1 MKENKNITFYDL
13 TPTDDIE
20 LDIYEKAINFSLEN
34 NKIFNIAISGS
45 YGSGKSSLLESYK
58 KNHPEKKF
66 LNISLTHFNTTE
78 NTNKN
83 KIYSAKSDD
92 DNKDS
97 KTQPAEAKR
106 NNSSIKEENS
116 SKDKSLVPILE
127 VKILN
132 QLIHQISYEKI
143 PQTHF
148 KTKIKF
154 TEKELRVITI
164 QILLFIVSLLYTTYF
179 DKWNSFISTLPKLQ
193 FFDFFIKLILWPYL
207 RLICLF
213 ILFYLL
219 GIFIYNLLKFQKTKN
234 FFKKINIQGN
244 EIEISEDTNDSY
256 FDKYLNEVIYLF
268 ENSGVEAIVFEDID
282 RYEVSE
288 IFERLREVNKLVNN
302 KLKEEN
308 KTLKFLYLLRDDIFI
323 SKDRTKFFDFII
335 PIIPVVDASN
345 SYDKF
350 TELFQDINQ
359 YNFDDNFLYSLSLY
373 IDDMRILKNIYN
385 EFLIYY
391 NELNKNEE
399 TSTKINSNKI
409 LSMIVYKNLFPK
421 DFSDLQLNQG
431 FVYNIFS
438 QKEKFIEERIKE
450 INFQIAILNEPL
462 KNIEELEILNQHY
475 NNIKFNS
482 EKYVFYEND
491 ENYKKAI
498 FWLNNEYHK
507 RKEILKAKEEEKMP
521 LSQFEIEKL
530 IKEKKE
536 LHNLELSKIINEEK
550 DDIISNIASKN
561 ELGEIDEFEDIKG
574 NPYFKLL
581 KFLIKKGHL
590 DEEYP
595 LYMSYFYGK
604 SDANFIKTVLNEE
617 SLDHNYKLI
626 NPRLI
631 IDRISV
637 PYFENFN
644 ILNFDL
650 LSYLL
655 KLKGSA
661 YNIKKEKIFTQL
673 KDKRN
678 FDFINS
684 YLNLDEIPRKNFI
697 NLLYNYWE
705 TFFSDAMKEK
715 FLLENYLYIYVI
727 DILQFSEKDDL
738 EKIKKNNNIIEY
750 IENKKDFFDFR
761 AYTKNIK
768 ILEEAGN
775 YLRFFDNLES
785 LDIKFNELEYSSPF
799 DAFSKKG
806 LGLAIFEAIYQKNKY
821 ILNFTN
827 INLMIK
833 EILYKNILY
842 KDTQKLSKFEENL
855 LLLKDKQNRVTNE
868 KLNELNDAVN
878 TELKS
883 RNYTLI
889 NNGFE
894 NNKYLL
900 EYLEKNINEYAEI
913 ILENCDEKIDDDE
926 KYIIEFLNFEDIKK
940 ENKQKYIE
948 FLIKNI
954 TSISNIND
962 KELWNIFFSNNKI
975 EYSAENIITYSKEF
989 ELDEIL
995 IKFINQNDDKNIS
1008 FKDFN
1013 FHDEEIKE
1021 KFFIDFLKCYEI
1033 NNQKYV
1039 DILKSFEGNDE
1050 TEFPEDIPED
1060 KITLLVKSKI
1070 IKMLIKNLELFREYY
1085 ENSLDYFIKLNID
1098 DYIQIIEDNNSL
1110 FSQRE
1115 LLTILSDK
1123 SIKNENK
1130 LKLLKFSE
1138 DKIDIYN
1145 KNYSDIVIDF
1155 ILNNNCYNI
1164 VELIENFSNFNSSIK
1179 EKIYKLTKE
1188 NIDDFY
1194 NNLEISDFKLIKNFL
1209 IDKEIDIDEK
1219 LEILINI
1226 LDKRKDINNIGDF
1239 YKYLELIN
1247 LEEYKDITKR
1257 NLTLQI
1263 PINDFN
1269 SNLLKKLKDINF
1281 IEDFSHPI
1289 NENTYEV
1296 ITIKED

>member
-83 KIYSAKSDD
+83 KIYSTKSDD
-92 DNKDS
+92 DNKNS

-106 NNSSIKEENS
+106 NNSSIREENN

-148 KTKIKF
+148 KTKRKF
-154 TEKELRVITI
+154 TEEELENTTM
-164 QILLFIVSLLYTTYF
+164 QILLFIASLLYVIYF
-179 DKWNSFISTLPKLQ
+179 NKWNNFISTLKDFSFFYSLLKLTT
-193 FFDFFIKLILWPYL
+193 YSYS
-207 RLICLF
+207 RLITIL

-234 FFKKINIQGN
+234 FFKKLNIQGN

-308 KTLKFLYLLRDDIFI
+308 KTLKFFYLLRDDIFI

-335 PIIPVVDASN
+335 PVIPVVDASN

-450 INFQIAILNEPL
+450 IDFQIAILNEPL
-462 KNIEELEILNQHY
+462 KNIEELDIIYQHY
-475 NNIKFNS
+475 NNIKYNRFHENYNKAIS
-482 EKYVFYEND
+482 WLEYEYDKRKKIFETKVD
-491 ENYKKAI
+491 ENQS
-498 FWLNNEYHK
+498 
-507 RKEILKAKEEEKMP
+507 EI
-521 LSQFEIEKL
+521 EIEKL
-530 IKEKKE
+530 INKKKE

-550 DDIISNIASKN
+550 DDIISSIASKN

-655 KLKGSA
+655 KLKDSA

-715 FLLENYLYIYVI
+715 FLLENYSYIYVI

-738 EKIKKNNNIIEY
+738 EKIKQNNNIIEY

-913 ILENCDEKIDDDE
+913 ILENCDDKIDDDE

-975 EYSAENIITYSKEF
+975 EYSAENIITYFKEF

-995 IKFINQNDDKNIS
+995 IKFINQNNDKNIS

-1070 IKMLIKNLELFREYY
+1070 IKMIIKNLEFFRKHY
-1085 ENSLDYFIKLNID
+1085 EDSLDYFIKLNID
-1098 DYIQIIEDNNSL
+1098 DYIQIIEDNNNL
-1110 FSQRE
+1110 FLQNE

-1123 SIKNENK
+1123 SIKDENK

-1155 ILNNNCYNI
+1155 ILNNNRYNI

-1179 EKIYKLTKE
+1179 EKIYKLAKE

-1194 NNLEISDFKLIKNFL
+1194 NNLEISDFELIKSFL
-1209 IDKEIDIDEK
+1209 TDKEIDIDKK
-1219 LEILINI
+1219 LKILINI
-1226 LDKRKDINNIGDF
+1226 LDKREGINNIEDF
-1239 YKYLELIN
+1239 YKYLELMN
-1247 LEEYKDITKR
+1247 LEEYKNITKK
-1257 NLTLQI
+1257 NLILQI

-1269 SNLLKKLKDINF
+1269 TNLLKELNDKNF
-1281 IEDFSHPI
+1281 IEDFSHSI
-1289 NENTYEV
+1289 NENTYKV

>member
-1 MKENKNITFYDL
+1 MKENENITFYDL
-13 TPTDDIE
+13 TPTDNIE

-34 NKIFNIAISGS
+34 NKILNIAISGS

-83 KIYSAKSDD
+83 NSLIR
-92 DNKDS
+92 
-97 KTQPAEAKR
+97 EE
-106 NNSSIKEENS
+106 NNSI
-116 SKDKSLVPILE
+116 DKSLVPILE

-148 KTKIKF
+148 KTKRKF
-154 TEKELRVITI
+154 TEEELENTTI
-164 QILLFIVSLLYTTYF
+164 QILLFIASLLYVIYF
-179 DKWNSFISTLPKLQ
+179 NKWNNFISTLQDSSFFYSLLKLTTYSY
-193 FFDFFIKLILWPYL
+193 F
-207 RLICLF
+207 RLISIL

-219 GIFIYNLLKFQKTKN
+219 GIFVYNLLKFQKTKN
-234 FFKKINIQGN
+234 FFKKLNIQGN

-308 KTLKFLYLLRDDIFI
+308 KTLKFFYLLRDDIFI

-335 PIIPVVDASN
+335 PVIPVVDASN

-391 NELNKNEE
+391 NELNKTEE

-409 LSMIVYKNLFPK
+409 LSMIAYKNLFPK

-450 INFQIAILNEPL
+450 IDFQIAILNEPL
-462 KNIEELEILNQHY
+462 KNTEELEILNQSYTKMLVDNMYTTY
-475 NNIKFNS
+475 NES
-482 EKYVFYEND
+482 
-491 ENYKKAI
+491 YKKAES
-498 FWLNNEYHK
+498 WLNNEYPK
-507 RKEILKAKEEEKMP
+507 RKEILKAKEEEKMS
-521 LSQFEIEKL
+521 LSQFEIKKL
-530 IKEKKE
+530 RKEKNE
-536 LHNLELSKIINEEK
+536 LENSPLSKIIKKEK
-550 DDIISNIASKN
+550 DDIISSIVYEN
-561 ELGEIDEFEDIKG
+561 ELGEANEFEDIKG

-581 KFLIKKGHL
+581 KFLIKRGHL

-595 LYMSYFYGK
+595 LYMSYFYAK
-604 SDANFIKTVLNEE
+604 SDANFIKTVLSEE
-617 SLDHNYKLI
+617 SLDYNYKLI

-637 PYFENFN
+637 SYFENCD

-655 KLKGSA
+655 KLKDSA

-715 FLLENYLYIYVI
+715 FLLENYSYIYVI

-785 LDIKFNELEYSSPF
+785 LDIKFNELEYSTSF

-806 LGLAIFEAIYQKNKY
+806 LGLAIFEAVYKKNKY

-827 INLMIK
+827 INLIIK

-855 LLLKDKQNRVTNE
+855 LFLKDKQNRVTNE
-868 KLNELNDAVN
+868 KLNELNDVVN

-889 NNGFE
+889 NNAFE

-913 ILENCDEKIDDDE
+913 ILENCDNKIDDDE
-926 KYIIEFLNFEDIKK
+926 KYIIEFLNFEDIRK

-975 EYSAENIITYSKEF
+975 DYSPENIVAYFKEF

-995 IKFINQNDDKNIS
+995 INFINQNDNKIS
-1008 FKDFN
+1008 FEDFK
-1013 FHDEEIKE
+1013 FDDDKIEKE
-1021 KFFIDFLKCYEI
+1021 FFISILKCYEI

-1039 DILKSFEGNDE
+1039 DILKSFEDNDE
-1050 TEFPEDIPED
+1050 MEFSGDIPED
-1060 KITLLVKSKI
+1060 KRALLVKSKI
-1070 IKMLIKNLELFREYY
+1070 IKMILKNLELFRKHY
-1085 ENSLDYFIKLNID
+1085 EDSLDYFIKLNID
-1098 DYIQIIEDNNSL
+1098 DYIQIIEDNNNL
-1110 FSQRE
+1110 FLQNE

-1123 SIKNENK
+1123 SIKDENK

-1138 DKIDIYN
+1138 DKINIYN
-1145 KNYSDIVIDF
+1145 ENYSDSIIDF
-1155 ILNNNCYNI
+1155 ILNNNHYNI
-1164 VELIENFSNFNSSIK
+1164 VELIENFSNFNTSIK
-1179 EKIYKLTKE
+1179 EKIYKLVKE

-1194 NNLEISDFKLIKNFL
+1194 NNLEISDFELIKTFL
-1209 IDKEIDIDEK
+1209 MDKEIDIDEK
-1219 LEILINI
+1219 LKILINI
-1226 LDKRKDINNIGDF
+1226 LDNRRDINSIEDF
-1239 YKYLELIN
+1239 YKYLELMN
-1247 LEEYKDITKR
+1247 LEEYKNITKK

-1269 SNLLKKLKDINF
+1269 RNLLQKLKYKDF
-1281 IEDFSHPI
+1281 IEDFSQI
-1289 NENTYEV
+1289 NETTYEV
-1296 ITIKED
+1296 ITTKED

>member
-1 MKENKNITFYDL
+1 MKENENITFYDL
-13 TPTDDIE
+13 TPTDDIK

-34 NKIFNIAISGS
+34 NKVFNVAISGG

-58 KNHPEKKF
+58 KNHPEKNF

-83 KIYSAKSDD
+83 
-92 DNKDS
+92 
-97 KTQPAEAKR
+97 
-106 NNSSIKEENS
+106 NSPISEENNY
-116 SKDKSLVPILE
+116 SKDKSLVPVLE

-143 PQTHF
+143 PQTHL
-148 KTKIKF
+148 KTKRKF
-154 TEKELRVITI
+154 TEEELENTTM
-164 QILLFIVSLLYTTYF
+164 QILLFIASLLYFIYFNKWNNFILNLEDFSSFYSILKLTTY
-179 DKWNSFISTLPKLQ
+179 SYSRLVS
-193 FFDFFIKLILWPYL
+193 IL
-207 RLICLF
+207 

-219 GIFIYNLLKFQKTKN
+219 GRFIYNLLKFQKTKN
-234 FFKKINIQGN
+234 FFKKLNIQGN
-244 EIEISEDTNDSY
+244 EIEISEDNNDSY

-282 RYEVSE
+282 RFEVSE

-308 KTLKFLYLLRDDIFI
+308 KTLKFFYLLRDDIFI
-323 SKDRTKFFDFII
+323 SQDRTKFFDFII
-335 PIIPVVDASN
+335 PVIPVVDASN

-350 TELFQDINQ
+350 IELFQNINQ

-391 NELNKNEE
+391 NELNKTEE

-409 LSMIVYKNLFPK
+409 LSVIVYKNLFPK

-450 INFQIAILNEPL
+450 IDFQIAIFNEPL
-462 KNIEELEILNQHY
+462 KNIEELEILNQSY
-475 NNIKFNS
+475 TKMRDNNIYTTYNES
-482 EKYVFYEND
+482 
-491 ENYKKAI
+491 YKKAI
-498 FWLNNEYHK
+498 FWLNNEYLK
-507 RKEILKAKEEEKMP
+507 RKEILKAKVQEEMS

-530 IKEKKE
+530 IKEKEE
-536 LHNLELSKIINEEK
+536 LQNSSLSKIIEK
-550 DDIISNIASKN
+550 GKDNIISSIASKN
-561 ELGEIDEFEDIKG
+561 ELGEIDKFEDIKG

-595 LYMSYFYGK
+595 FYMSYFYGK
-604 SDANFIKTVLNEE
+604 SDANFIKAVLSEE
-617 SLDHNYKLI
+617 SLDYNYKLI

-637 PYFENFN
+637 PYFENFD
-644 ILNFDL
+644 ILNFNL

-655 KLKGSA
+655 NLKDSA

-684 YLNLDEIPRKNFI
+684 YLNLDEIPKKSFI

-715 FLLENYLYIYVI
+715 FLLENYSYIYVI

-785 LDIKFNELEYSSPF
+785 LDIKFNELEYSSSF

-827 INLMIK
+827 ISLMIK

-868 KLNELNDAVN
+868 KLNELNDIVD

-889 NNGFE
+889 NDGFE

-900 EYLEKNINEYAEI
+900 EYLEENINEYAEI
-913 ILENCDEKIDDDE
+913 ILDNCDEKINDDE

-940 ENKQKYIE
+940 ENKQRYIQ
-948 FLIKNI
+948 FLMKNI
-954 TSISNIND
+954 TSISEIND
-962 KELWNIFFSNNKI
+962 KELWNMFFSNNKL
-975 EYSAENIITYSKEF
+975 EYSAENIITYFKEF
-989 ELDEIL
+989 QLDEIL
-995 IKFINQNDDKNIS
+995 INFINQNNDKNIS
-1008 FKDFN
+1008 FKDFY
-1013 FHDEEIKE
+1013 FHNEEIKE

-1039 DILKSFEGNDE
+1039 DILKSFEDNDE

-1070 IKMLIKNLELFREYY
+1070 IKMTIKNLEFFRKHY
-1085 ENSLDYFIKLNID
+1085 EDSLDYFIKLNID
-1098 DYIQIIEDNNSL
+1098 DYIQIIEDNNNL
-1110 FSQRE
+1110 FLQNE
-1115 LLTILSDK
+1115 LLPILSDK
-1123 SIKNENK
+1123 SIKDENK

-1145 KNYSDIVIDF
+1145 KNYSDSVIDF
-1155 ILNNNCYNI
+1155 ILNNNHYNI
-1164 VELIENFSNFNSSIK
+1164 IEFIENFSNFNSLIK
-1179 EKIYKLTKE
+1179 EKIYKLVKE

-1194 NNLEISDFKLIKNFL
+1194 NNLEISDFELIKSFL
-1209 IDKEIDIDEK
+1209 TDKEIDTDKK
-1219 LEILINI
+1219 LKILINI
-1226 LDKRKDINNIGDF
+1226 LEKRESINNIEDF
-1239 YKYLELIN
+1239 YKYLELMD
-1247 LEEYKDITKR
+1247 LEEYRHITKK
-1257 NLTLQI
+1257 NLILKI
-1263 PINDFN
+1263 PINNFN
-1269 SNLLKKLKDINF
+1269 SSLLYELNYKGF
-1281 IEDFSHPI
+1281 IESF
-1289 NENTYEV
+1289 NELDNTNYEV
-1296 ITIKED
+1296 VTLLDEV

>member
-83 KIYSAKSDD
+83 KIYSTKSDD
-92 DNKDS
+92 DNKNS

-106 NNSSIKEENS
+106 NNSSIREENN

-148 KTKIKF
+148 KTKRKF
-154 TEKELRVITI
+154 TEEELENTTM
-164 QILLFIVSLLYTTYF
+164 QILLFIASLLYVIYF
-179 DKWNSFISTLPKLQ
+179 NKWNNFISTLKDFSFFYSLLKLTT
-193 FFDFFIKLILWPYL
+193 YSYS
-207 RLICLF
+207 RLITIL

-234 FFKKINIQGN
+234 FFKKLNIQGN

-308 KTLKFLYLLRDDIFI
+308 KTLKFFYLLRDDIFI

-335 PIIPVVDASN
+335 PVIPVVDASN

-450 INFQIAILNEPL
+450 IDFQIAILNEPL
-462 KNIEELEILNQHY
+462 KNIEELDIIYQHY
-475 NNIKFNS
+475 NNIKYNRFHENYNKAIS
-482 EKYVFYEND
+482 WLEYEYDKRKKIFETKVD
-491 ENYKKAI
+491 ENQS
-498 FWLNNEYHK
+498 
-507 RKEILKAKEEEKMP
+507 EI
-521 LSQFEIEKL
+521 EIEKL
-530 IKEKKE
+530 INKKKE

-550 DDIISNIASKN
+550 DDIISSIASKN

-655 KLKGSA
+655 KLKDSA

-715 FLLENYLYIYVI
+715 FLLENYSYIYVI

-738 EKIKKNNNIIEY
+738 EKIKQNNNIIEY

-913 ILENCDEKIDDDE
+913 ILENCDDKIDDDE
-926 KYIIEFLNFEDIKK
+926 KYIIEFLNFEDIRK

-975 EYSAENIITYSKEF
+975 EYSAENIITYFKEF

-995 IKFINQNDDKNIS
+995 IKFINQNNDKNIS

-1070 IKMLIKNLELFREYY
+1070 IKMIIKNLEFFRKHY
-1085 ENSLDYFIKLNID
+1085 EDSLDYFIKLNID
-1098 DYIQIIEDNNSL
+1098 DYIQIIEDNNNL
-1110 FSQRE
+1110 FLQNE

-1123 SIKNENK
+1123 SIKDENK
-1130 LKLLKFSE
+1130 LKLLKISE

-1155 ILNNNCYNI
+1155 ILNNNRYNI

-1179 EKIYKLTKE
+1179 EKIYKLAKE

-1194 NNLEISDFKLIKNFL
+1194 NNLEISDFELIKSFL
-1209 IDKEIDIDEK
+1209 TDKEIDIDKK
-1219 LEILINI
+1219 LKILINI
-1226 LDKRKDINNIGDF
+1226 LDKREGINNIEDF
-1239 YKYLELIN
+1239 YKYLELMN
-1247 LEEYKDITKR
+1247 LEEYKNITKK
-1257 NLTLQI
+1257 NLILQI

-1269 SNLLKKLKDINF
+1269 TNLLKELNDKNF
-1281 IEDFSHPI
+1281 IEDFSHSI
-1289 NENTYEV
+1289 NENTYKV

>member
-1 MKENKNITFYDL
+1 M
-13 TPTDDIE
+13 
-20 LDIYEKAINFSLEN
+20 
-34 NKIFNIAISGS
+34 
-45 YGSGKSSLLESYK
+45 
-58 KNHPEKKF
+58 
-66 LNISLTHFNTTE
+66 
-78 NTNKN
+78 
-83 KIYSAKSDD
+83 
-92 DNKDS
+92 
-97 KTQPAEAKR
+97 
-106 NNSSIKEENS
+106 
-116 SKDKSLVPILE
+116 
-127 VKILN
+127 
-132 QLIHQISYEKI
+132 
-143 PQTHF
+143 
-148 KTKIKF
+148 
-154 TEKELRVITI
+154 
-164 QILLFIVSLLYTTYF
+164 LFIASLLYVIYF
-179 DKWNSFISTLPKLQ
+179 NKWNNFISTLQDSSFFYSLLKLTTYSY
-193 FFDFFIKLILWPYL
+193 F
-207 RLICLF
+207 RLISIL

-219 GIFIYNLLKFQKTKN
+219 GIFVYNLLKFQKTKN
-234 FFKKINIQGN
+234 FFKKLNIQGN
-244 EIEISEDTNDSY
+244 EIEIFEDTNDSY

-288 IFERLREVNKLVNN
+288 IFERLRELNKLVNN

-308 KTLKFLYLLRDDIFI
+308 KTLKFFYLLRDDIFI

-335 PIIPVVDASN
+335 PVIPVVDASN

-391 NELNKNEE
+391 NELNKTEE

-409 LSMIVYKNLFPK
+409 LSMIAYKNLFPK

-450 INFQIAILNEPL
+450 IDFQIAILNEPL
-462 KNIEELEILNQHY
+462 KNTEELEILNQSYTKMLVDNMYTTY
-475 NNIKFNS
+475 NES
-482 EKYVFYEND
+482 
-491 ENYKKAI
+491 YKKAES
-498 FWLNNEYHK
+498 WLNNEYPK
-507 RKEILKAKEEEKMP
+507 RKEILKAKEEEKIS
-521 LSQFEIEKL
+521 LSQFEIKKL
-530 IKEKKE
+530 RKEKNE
-536 LHNLELSKIINEEK
+536 LENSPLSKIIKKEK
-550 DDIISNIASKN
+550 DDIISSIVYEN
-561 ELGEIDEFEDIKG
+561 ELGEANEFEDIKG

-581 KFLIKKGHL
+581 KFLIKRGHL

-595 LYMSYFYGK
+595 LYMSYFYAK
-604 SDANFIKTVLNEE
+604 SDANFIKTVLSEE
-617 SLDHNYKLI
+617 SLDYNYKLI

-637 PYFENFN
+637 SYFENCD

-655 KLKGSA
+655 KLKDSA

-715 FLLENYLYIYVI
+715 FLLENYSYIYVI

-785 LDIKFNELEYSSPF
+785 LDIKFNELEYSTSF

-806 LGLAIFEAIYQKNKY
+806 LGLAIFEAVYKKNKY

-827 INLMIK
+827 INLIIK

-855 LLLKDKQNRVTNE
+855 LFLKDKQNRVTNE
-868 KLNELNDAVN
+868 KLNELNDVVN

-889 NNGFE
+889 NNAFE

-913 ILENCDEKIDDDE
+913 ILENCDNKIDDDE
-926 KYIIEFLNFEDIKK
+926 KYIIEFLNFEDIRK

-975 EYSAENIITYSKEF
+975 DYSPENIVAYFKEF

-995 IKFINQNDDKNIS
+995 INFINQNDNKIS
-1008 FKDFN
+1008 FEDFK
-1013 FHDEEIKE
+1013 FDDDKIEKE
-1021 KFFIDFLKCYEI
+1021 FFISILKCYEI

-1039 DILKSFEGNDE
+1039 DILKSFEDNDE
-1050 TEFPEDIPED
+1050 MEFSGDIPED
-1060 KITLLVKSKI
+1060 KRALLVKSKI
-1070 IKMLIKNLELFREYY
+1070 IKMILKNLELFRKHY
-1085 ENSLDYFIKLNID
+1085 EDSLDYFIKLNID
-1098 DYIQIIEDNNSL
+1098 DYIQIIEDNNNL
-1110 FSQRE
+1110 FLQNE

-1123 SIKNENK
+1123 SIKDENK

-1138 DKIDIYN
+1138 DKINIYN
-1145 KNYSDIVIDF
+1145 ENYSDSIIDF
-1155 ILNNNCYNI
+1155 ILNNNHYNI
-1164 VELIENFSNFNSSIK
+1164 VELIENFSNFNTSIK
-1179 EKIYKLTKE
+1179 EKIYKLVKE

-1194 NNLEISDFKLIKNFL
+1194 NNLEISDFELIKTFL
-1209 IDKEIDIDEK
+1209 MDKEIDIDEK
-1219 LEILINI
+1219 LKILINI
-1226 LDKRKDINNIGDF
+1226 LDNRRDINSIEDF
-1239 YKYLELIN
+1239 YKYLELMN
-1247 LEEYKDITKR
+1247 LEEYKNITKK

-1269 SNLLKKLKDINF
+1269 RNLLQKLKYKDF
-1281 IEDFSHPI
+1281 IEDFSQI
-1289 NENTYEV
+1289 NETTYEV
-1296 ITIKED
+1296 ITTKED

>member
-1 MKENKNITFYDL
+1 MEKNKNITFYDL
-13 TPTDDIE
+13 TPTDNIE

-34 NKIFNIAISGS
+34 NKILNIAISGS

-58 KNHPEKKF
+58 KKHSEKKF

-78 NTNKN
+78 DTNKN
-83 KIYSAKSDD
+83 
-92 DNKDS
+92 
-97 KTQPAEAKR
+97 
-106 NNSSIKEENS
+106 NSPIREENN

-234 FFKKINIQGN
+234 FFKKLNIQGN

-302 KLKEEN
+302 KLNEEN
-308 KTLKFLYLLRDDIFI
+308 KALKFIYLLRDDIFI

-335 PIIPVVDASN
+335 PVIPVVDASN

-350 TELFQDINQ
+350 IGLFQDINQ

-391 NELNKNEE
+391 NELSKKEE

-450 INFQIAILNEPL
+450 IDFQITILNEHL
-462 KNIEELEILNQHY
+462 KNTEELAKLKERYSQIASDRYDSDSNR
-475 NNIKFNS
+475 
-482 EKYVFYEND
+482 YEAN
-491 ENYKKAI
+491 
-498 FWLNNEYHK
+498 FWLNNEYDK
-507 RKEILKAKEEEKMP
+507 RKKILEAKVAKNQP
-521 LSQFEIEKL
+521 EIEKL
-530 IKEKKE
+530 VNEKKE
-536 LHNLELSKIINEEK
+536 LQNLVLSKIVPKN
-550 DDIISNIASKN
+550 DIISSIVYKN
-561 ELGEIDEFEDIKG
+561 ELGEINKFEDIKR

-604 SDANFIKTVLNEE
+604 SDANFIKAVLNEE
-617 SLDHNYKLI
+617 SLDYSYKLI
-626 NPRLI
+626 NPTLI
-631 IDRISV
+631 IDRISIS
-637 PYFENFN
+637 YFENFE

-650 LSYLL
+650 LSCLL
-655 KLKGSA
+655 KLKDNI

-684 YLNLDEIPRKNFI
+684 YLSLDDLGTNIRKNFI
-697 NLLYNYWE
+697 YLLYYSWKN
-705 TFFSDAMKEK
+705 FFSEAK
-715 FLLENYLYIYVI
+715 NGN
-727 DILQFSEKDDL
+727 FSEKDIYKHTIDIL
-738 EKIKKNNNIIEY
+738 KFSDIELLNLICEENNIKEYIENNENFLNFEILSEDIEILKINNKIYNNFIDNLKTINVKLKKIGFFNNSLYEKILMKIYHYSLYELNFDNICLILKKILYKNNNIS
-750 IENKKDFFDFR
+750 
-761 AYTKNIK
+761 
-768 ILEEAGN
+768 
-775 YLRFFDNLES
+775 FDNRI
-785 LDIKFNELEYSSPF
+785 LDNEEL
-799 DAFSKKG
+799 D
-806 LGLAIFEAIYQKNKY
+806 
-821 ILNFTN
+821 
-827 INLMIK
+827 
-833 EILYKNILY
+833 
-842 KDTQKLSKFEENL
+842 
-855 LLLKDKQNRVTNE
+855 NE
-868 KLNELNDAVN
+868 
-878 TELKS
+878 ELKMK
-883 RNYTLI
+883 NYTLI
-889 NNGFE
+889 RESSNGR
-894 NNKYLL
+894 YLL
-900 EYLEKNINEYAEI
+900 DYVNDNINEYMEI
-913 ILENCDEKIDDDE
+913 ILKNNVKEFADNKKFIAELLNNEKIKYENKE
-926 KYIIEFLNFEDIKK
+926 KYINSLYESYN
-940 ENKQKYIE
+940 
-948 FLIKNI
+948 NI
-954 TSISNIND
+954 SEIND

-975 EYSAENIITYSKEF
+975 NYSPENIITYFKEF

-995 IKFINQNDDKNIS
+995 IKFINQNNNKNIS
-1008 FKDFN
+1008 FKSFKFD
-1013 FHDEEIKE
+1013 DKE
-1021 KFFIDFLKCYEI
+1021 VEKEFFINILKCYEI
-1033 NNQKYV
+1033 KNNNYNN
-1039 DILKSFEGNDE
+1039 ILSSLKNNNEEID
-1050 TEFPEDIPED
+1050 FPRDIPED
-1060 KITLLVKSKI
+1060 KISPLINSKV

-1155 ILNNNCYNI
+1155 ILNNNHYNI

-1179 EKIYKLTKE
+1179 EKIYKLAKE

-1194 NNLEISDFKLIKNFL
+1194 NNLEISDFELIKSFL

-1219 LEILINI
+1219 LKILINI
-1226 LDKRKDINNIGDF
+1226 LDKREGINNIEGF
-1239 YKYLELIN
+1239 YKYLELMN
-1247 LEEYKDITKR
+1247 LEEYKNITKK

-1269 SNLLKKLKDINF
+1269 TNLLKELNDKNF
-1281 IEDFSHPI
+1281 IEDFSHSI
-1289 NENTYEV
+1289 NENTYKV

>member
-1 MKENKNITFYDL
+1 M
-13 TPTDDIE
+13 
-20 LDIYEKAINFSLEN
+20 
-34 NKIFNIAISGS
+34 
-45 YGSGKSSLLESYK
+45 
-58 KNHPEKKF
+58 
-66 LNISLTHFNTTE
+66 
-78 NTNKN
+78 
-83 KIYSAKSDD
+83 
-92 DNKDS
+92 
-97 KTQPAEAKR
+97 
-106 NNSSIKEENS
+106 
-116 SKDKSLVPILE
+116 
-127 VKILN
+127 
-132 QLIHQISYEKI
+132 
-143 PQTHF
+143 
-148 KTKIKF
+148 
-154 TEKELRVITI
+154 
-164 QILLFIVSLLYTTYF
+164 LFIASLLYVIYF
-179 DKWNSFISTLPKLQ
+179 NKWNNFISTLQDSSFFYSLLKLTTYSY
-193 FFDFFIKLILWPYL
+193 F
-207 RLICLF
+207 RLISIL

-219 GIFIYNLLKFQKTKN
+219 GIFVYNLLKFQKTKN
-234 FFKKINIQGN
+234 FFKKLNIQGN
-244 EIEISEDTNDSY
+244 EIEIFEDTNDSY

-308 KTLKFLYLLRDDIFI
+308 KTLKFFYLLRDDIFI

-335 PIIPVVDASN
+335 PVIPVVDASN

-391 NELNKNEE
+391 NELNKTEE

-409 LSMIVYKNLFPK
+409 LSMIAYKNLFPK

-450 INFQIAILNEPL
+450 IDFQIAILNEPL
-462 KNIEELEILNQHY
+462 KNTEELEILNQSYTKMLVDNMYTTY
-475 NNIKFNS
+475 NES
-482 EKYVFYEND
+482 
-491 ENYKKAI
+491 YKKAES
-498 FWLNNEYHK
+498 WLNNEYPK
-507 RKEILKAKEEEKMP
+507 RKEILKAKEEEKIS
-521 LSQFEIEKL
+521 LSQFEIKKL
-530 IKEKKE
+530 RKEKNE
-536 LHNLELSKIINEEK
+536 LENSPLSKIIKKEK
-550 DDIISNIASKN
+550 DDIISSIVYEN
-561 ELGEIDEFEDIKG
+561 ELGEANEFEDIKG

-581 KFLIKKGHL
+581 KFLIKRGHL

-595 LYMSYFYGK
+595 LYMSYFYAK
-604 SDANFIKTVLNEE
+604 SDANFIKTVLSEE
-617 SLDHNYKLI
+617 SLDYNYKLI

-637 PYFENFN
+637 SYFENCD

-655 KLKGSA
+655 KLKDSA

-715 FLLENYLYIYVI
+715 FLLENYSYIYVI

-785 LDIKFNELEYSSPF
+785 LDIKFNELEYSTSF

-806 LGLAIFEAIYQKNKY
+806 LGLAIFEAVYKKNKY

-827 INLMIK
+827 INLIIK

-855 LLLKDKQNRVTNE
+855 LFLKDKQNRVTNE
-868 KLNELNDAVN
+868 KLNELNDVVN

-889 NNGFE
+889 NNAFE

-913 ILENCDEKIDDDE
+913 ILENCDNKIDDDE
-926 KYIIEFLNFEDIKK
+926 KYIIEFLNFEDIRK

-975 EYSAENIITYSKEF
+975 DYSPENIVAYFKEF

-995 IKFINQNDDKNIS
+995 INFINQNDNKIS
-1008 FKDFN
+1008 FEDFK
-1013 FHDEEIKE
+1013 FDDDKIEKE
-1021 KFFIDFLKCYEI
+1021 FFISILKCYEI

-1039 DILKSFEGNDE
+1039 DILKSFEDNDE
-1050 TEFPEDIPED
+1050 MEFSGDIPED
-1060 KITLLVKSKI
+1060 KRALLVKSKI
-1070 IKMLIKNLELFREYY
+1070 IKMILKNLELFRKHY
-1085 ENSLDYFIKLNID
+1085 EDSLDYFIKLNID
-1098 DYIQIIEDNNSL
+1098 DYIQIIEDNNNL
-1110 FSQRE
+1110 FLQNE

-1123 SIKNENK
+1123 SIKDENK

-1138 DKIDIYN
+1138 DKINIYN
-1145 KNYSDIVIDF
+1145 ENYSDSIIDF
-1155 ILNNNCYNI
+1155 ILNNNHYNI
-1164 VELIENFSNFNSSIK
+1164 VELIENFSNFNTSIK
-1179 EKIYKLTKE
+1179 EKIYKLVKE

-1194 NNLEISDFKLIKNFL
+1194 NNLEISDFELIKTFL
-1209 IDKEIDIDEK
+1209 MDKEIDIDEK
-1219 LEILINI
+1219 LKILINI
-1226 LDKRKDINNIGDF
+1226 LDNRRDINSIEDF
-1239 YKYLELIN
+1239 YKYLELMN
-1247 LEEYKDITKR
+1247 LEEYKNITKK

-1269 SNLLKKLKDINF
+1269 RNLLQKLKYKDF
-1281 IEDFSHPI
+1281 IEDFSQI
-1289 NENTYEV
+1289 NETTYEV
-1296 ITIKED
+1296 ITTKED

>member
-1 MKENKNITFYDL
+1 MKENENITFYDL

-34 NKIFNIAISGS
+34 NKILNVAISGS
-45 YGSGKSSLLESYK
+45 YGSGKSSILESYK
-58 KNHPEKKF
+58 KKHSEKKF
-66 LNISLTHFNTTE
+66 LNISLTHFTTTE
-78 NTNKN
+78 DTNKN
-83 KIYSAKSDD
+83 KISSVKSDN
-92 DNKDS
+92 NKVS
-97 KTQPAEAKR
+97 ETQPAETKR
-106 NNSSIKEENS
+106 NNSPIKEENN

-148 KTKIKF
+148 KTKRKF
-154 TEKELRVITI
+154 TEEELENTTM
-164 QILLFIVSLLYTTYF
+164 QILLFIASLLYVIYF
-179 DKWNSFISTLPKLQ
+179 NKWNNFISTLKDSSFFYSLLKLTTYSY
-193 FFDFFIKLILWPYL
+193 F
-207 RLICLF
+207 RLISIL

-219 GIFIYNLLKFQKTKN
+219 GIFVYNLLKFQKTKN
-234 FFKKINIQGN
+234 FFKKLNIQGN

-308 KTLKFLYLLRDDIFI
+308 KTLKFFYLLRDDIFI

-335 PIIPVVDASN
+335 PVIPVVDASN

-391 NELNKNEE
+391 NELNKTEE

-409 LSMIVYKNLFPK
+409 LSMIAYKNLFPK

-450 INFQIAILNEPL
+450 IDFQIAILNEPL
-462 KNIEELEILNQHY
+462 KNIEELEILNQSYTKMRVDNMYTTY
-475 NNIKFNS
+475 NES
-482 EKYVFYEND
+482 
-491 ENYKKAI
+491 YKKTES
-498 FWLNNEYHK
+498 WLNNEYPK
-507 RKEILKAKEEEKMP
+507 RKEILKAKEEEKMS

-530 IKEKKE
+530 LNEKKE
-536 LHNLELSKIINEEK
+536 LQNSSLSKIIKEEK
-550 DDIISNIASKN
+550 NDIISNIASKN
-561 ELGEIDEFEDIKG
+561 ELGEIYEFEDIKR

-604 SDANFIKTVLNEE
+604 SDANFIKAVLNEE
-617 SLDHNYKLI
+617 SLDYNYKLI

-637 PYFENFN
+637 PYFENFD

-655 KLKGSA
+655 KLKDSA

-715 FLLENYLYIYVI
+715 FLLENYSYIYVI

-775 YLRFFDNLES
+775 YLRFFNNLES
-785 LDIKFNELEYSSPF
+785 LDIKFNELEYSTPF

-806 LGLAIFEAIYQKNKY
+806 LGLAIFEAIYKKNKY

-889 NNGFE
+889 NNAFE

-913 ILENCDEKIDDDE
+913 ILENCNDKIDDDE
-926 KYIIEFLNFEDIKK
+926 KYIIEFLNFEDIRK

-975 EYSAENIITYSKEF
+975 DYSPENIVAYFKEF

-995 IKFINQNDDKNIS
+995 INFINQNDNKIS
-1008 FKDFN
+1008 FEDFKFN
-1013 FHDEEIKE
+1013 DDKIEKE
-1021 KFFIDFLKCYEI
+1021 FFISILKCYEI

-1039 DILKSFEGNDE
+1039 DILKSFEDNDE
-1050 TEFPEDIPED
+1050 MEFSGDIPED
-1060 KITLLVKSKI
+1060 KRALLVKSKI
-1070 IKMLIKNLELFREYY
+1070 IKMILKNLELFRKHY
-1085 ENSLDYFIKLNID
+1085 EDSLDYFIKLNID
-1098 DYIQIIEDNNSL
+1098 DYIQIIEDNNNL
-1110 FSQRE
+1110 FLQNE

-1123 SIKNENK
+1123 SIKDENK

-1138 DKIDIYN
+1138 DKINIYN
-1145 KNYSDIVIDF
+1145 ENYSDSIIDF
-1155 ILNNNCYNI
+1155 ILNNNHYNI
-1164 VELIENFSNFNSSIK
+1164 VELIENFSNFNTSIK
-1179 EKIYKLTKE
+1179 EKIYKLVKE

-1194 NNLEISDFKLIKNFL
+1194 NNLEISDFELIKTFL
-1209 IDKEIDIDEK
+1209 MDKEIDIDEK
-1219 LEILINI
+1219 LKILINI
-1226 LDKRKDINNIGDF
+1226 LDNRRDINSIEDF
-1239 YKYLELIN
+1239 YKYLELMN
-1247 LEEYKDITKR
+1247 LEEYKNITKK

-1269 SNLLKKLKDINF
+1269 RNLLQKLKYKDF
-1281 IEDFSHPI
+1281 IEDFSQI
-1289 NENTYEV
+1289 NETTYEV
-1296 ITIKED
+1296 ITTKED

>member
-1 MKENKNITFYDL
+1 MEKNKNITFYDL
-13 TPTDDIE
+13 TPTDNIE

-34 NKIFNIAISGS
+34 NKILNIAISGS

-58 KNHPEKKF
+58 KKHSEKKF

-78 NTNKN
+78 DTNKN
-83 KIYSAKSDD
+83 
-92 DNKDS
+92 
-97 KTQPAEAKR
+97 
-106 NNSSIKEENS
+106 NSPIREENN

-234 FFKKINIQGN
+234 FFKKLNIQGN

-302 KLKEEN
+302 KLNEEN
-308 KTLKFLYLLRDDIFI
+308 KALKFIYLLRDDIFI

-335 PIIPVVDASN
+335 PVIPVVDASN

-350 TELFQDINQ
+350 IGLFQDINQ

-391 NELNKNEE
+391 NELSKKEE

-450 INFQIAILNEPL
+450 IDFQITILNEHL
-462 KNIEELEILNQHY
+462 KNTEELAKLKERYSQIASDRYDSDSNR
-475 NNIKFNS
+475 
-482 EKYVFYEND
+482 YEAN
-491 ENYKKAI
+491 
-498 FWLNNEYHK
+498 FWLNNEYDK
-507 RKEILKAKEEEKMP
+507 RKKILEAKVAKNQP
-521 LSQFEIEKL
+521 EIEKL
-530 IKEKKE
+530 VNEKKE
-536 LHNLELSKIINEEK
+536 LQNLVLSKIVPKN
-550 DDIISNIASKN
+550 DIISSIVYKN
-561 ELGEIDEFEDIKG
+561 ELGEINKFEDIKR

-604 SDANFIKTVLNEE
+604 SDANFIKAVLNEE
-617 SLDHNYKLI
+617 SLDYSYKLI
-626 NPRLI
+626 NPTLI
-631 IDRISV
+631 IDRISIS
-637 PYFENFN
+637 YFENFE

-650 LSYLL
+650 LSCLL
-655 KLKGSA
+655 KLKDNI

-684 YLNLDEIPRKNFI
+684 YLSLDDLGTNIRKNFI
-697 NLLYNYWE
+697 YLLYYSWKN
-705 TFFSDAMKEK
+705 FFSEAK
-715 FLLENYLYIYVI
+715 NGN
-727 DILQFSEKDDL
+727 FSEKDIYKHTIDIL
-738 EKIKKNNNIIEY
+738 KFSDIELLNLICEENNIKEYIENNENFLNFEILSEDIEILKINNKIYNNFIDNLKTINVKLKKIGFFNNSLYEKILMKIYHYSLYELNFDNICLILKKILYKNNNIS
-750 IENKKDFFDFR
+750 
-761 AYTKNIK
+761 
-768 ILEEAGN
+768 
-775 YLRFFDNLES
+775 FDNRI
-785 LDIKFNELEYSSPF
+785 LDNEEL
-799 DAFSKKG
+799 D
-806 LGLAIFEAIYQKNKY
+806 
-821 ILNFTN
+821 
-827 INLMIK
+827 
-833 EILYKNILY
+833 
-842 KDTQKLSKFEENL
+842 
-855 LLLKDKQNRVTNE
+855 NE
-868 KLNELNDAVN
+868 
-878 TELKS
+878 ELKMK
-883 RNYTLI
+883 NYTLI
-889 NNGFE
+889 RESSNGRH
-894 NNKYLL
+894 LL
-900 EYLEKNINEYAEI
+900 DYVNDNINEYMEI
-913 ILENCDEKIDDDE
+913 ILKNNVKEFADNKKFIAELLNNEKIKYENKE
-926 KYIIEFLNFEDIKK
+926 KYINSLYESYN
-940 ENKQKYIE
+940 
-948 FLIKNI
+948 NI
-954 TSISNIND
+954 SEIND

-975 EYSAENIITYSKEF
+975 NYSPENIITYFKEF

-995 IKFINQNDDKNIS
+995 IKFINQNNNKNIS
-1008 FKDFN
+1008 FKSFKFD
-1013 FHDEEIKE
+1013 DKE
-1021 KFFIDFLKCYEI
+1021 VEKEFFINILKCYEI
-1033 NNQKYV
+1033 KNNNYNN
-1039 DILKSFEGNDE
+1039 ILSSLKNNNEEID
-1050 TEFPEDIPED
+1050 FPRDIPED
-1060 KITLLVKSKI
+1060 KISPLINSKV

-1155 ILNNNCYNI
+1155 ILNNNHYNI

-1179 EKIYKLTKE
+1179 EKIYKLAKE

-1194 NNLEISDFKLIKNFL
+1194 NNLEISDFELIKSFL

-1219 LEILINI
+1219 LKILINI
-1226 LDKRKDINNIGDF
+1226 LDKREGINNIEGF
-1239 YKYLELIN
+1239 YKYLELMN
-1247 LEEYKDITKR
+1247 LEEYKNITKK

-1269 SNLLKKLKDINF
+1269 TNLLKELNDKNF
-1281 IEDFSHPI
+1281 IEDFSHSI
-1289 NENTYEV
+1289 NENTYKV

>member
-1 MKENKNITFYDL
+1 MKENENITFYDL
-13 TPTDDIE
+13 TPTDNIE

-34 NKIFNIAISGS
+34 NKILNIAISGS

-83 KIYSAKSDD
+83 NSLIR
-92 DNKDS
+92 
-97 KTQPAEAKR
+97 EE
-106 NNSSIKEENS
+106 NNSI
-116 SKDKSLVPILE
+116 DKSLVPILE

-148 KTKIKF
+148 KTKRKF
-154 TEKELRVITI
+154 TEEELENTTI
-164 QILLFIVSLLYTTYF
+164 QILLFIASLLYVIYF
-179 DKWNSFISTLPKLQ
+179 NKWNNFISTLQDSSFFYSLLKLTTYSY
-193 FFDFFIKLILWPYL
+193 F
-207 RLICLF
+207 RLISIL

-219 GIFIYNLLKFQKTKN
+219 GIFVYNLLKFQKTKN
-234 FFKKINIQGN
+234 FFKKLNIQGN

-308 KTLKFLYLLRDDIFI
+308 KTLKFFYLLRDDIFI

-335 PIIPVVDASN
+335 PVIPVVDASN

-391 NELNKNEE
+391 NELNKTEE

-409 LSMIVYKNLFPK
+409 LSMIAYKNLFPK

-450 INFQIAILNEPL
+450 IDFQIAILNEPL
-462 KNIEELEILNQHY
+462 KNTEELEILNQSYTKMLVDNMYTTY
-475 NNIKFNS
+475 NES
-482 EKYVFYEND
+482 
-491 ENYKKAI
+491 YKKAES
-498 FWLNNEYHK
+498 WLNNEYPK
-507 RKEILKAKEEEKMP
+507 RKEILKAKEEEKMS
-521 LSQFEIEKL
+521 LSQFEIKKL
-530 IKEKKE
+530 RKEKNE
-536 LHNLELSKIINEEK
+536 LENSPLSKIIKKEK
-550 DDIISNIASKN
+550 DDIISSIVYEN
-561 ELGEIDEFEDIKG
+561 ELGEANEFEDIKG

-581 KFLIKKGHL
+581 KFLIKRGHL

-595 LYMSYFYGK
+595 LYMSYFYAK
-604 SDANFIKTVLNEE
+604 SDANFIKTVLSEE
-617 SLDHNYKLI
+617 SLDYNYKLI

-637 PYFENFN
+637 SYFENCD

-655 KLKGSA
+655 KLKDSA

-715 FLLENYLYIYVI
+715 FLLENYSYIYVI

-785 LDIKFNELEYSSPF
+785 LDIKFNELEYSTSF

-806 LGLAIFEAIYQKNKY
+806 LGLAIFEAVYKKNKY

-827 INLMIK
+827 INLIIK

-855 LLLKDKQNRVTNE
+855 LFLKDKQNRVTNE
-868 KLNELNDAVN
+868 KLNELNDVVN

-883 RNYTLI
+883 RNYTII
-889 NNGFE
+889 NNAFE

-913 ILENCDEKIDDDE
+913 ILENCDNKIDDDE
-926 KYIIEFLNFEDIKK
+926 KYIIEFLNFEDIRK

-975 EYSAENIITYSKEF
+975 DYS
-989 ELDEIL
+989 
-995 IKFINQNDDKNIS
+995 
-1008 FKDFN
+1008 
-1013 FHDEEIKE
+1013 
-1021 KFFIDFLKCYEI
+1021 
-1033 NNQKYV
+1033 
-1039 DILKSFEGNDE
+1039 
-1050 TEFPEDIPED
+1050 P
-1060 KITLLVKSKI
+1060 
-1070 IKMLIKNLELFREYY
+1070 
-1085 ENSLDYFIKLNID
+1085 
-1098 DYIQIIEDNNSL
+1098 
-1110 FSQRE
+1110 
-1115 LLTILSDK
+1115 
-1123 SIKNENK
+1123 
-1130 LKLLKFSE
+1130 
-1138 DKIDIYN
+1138 
-1145 KNYSDIVIDF
+1145 
-1155 ILNNNCYNI
+1155 
-1164 VELIENFSNFNSSIK
+1164 
-1179 EKIYKLTKE
+1179 
-1188 NIDDFY
+1188 
-1194 NNLEISDFKLIKNFL
+1194 
-1209 IDKEIDIDEK
+1209 
-1219 LEILINI
+1219 
-1226 LDKRKDINNIGDF
+1226 
-1239 YKYLELIN
+1239 
-1247 LEEYKDITKR
+1247 
-1257 NLTLQI
+1257 
-1263 PINDFN
+1263 
-1269 SNLLKKLKDINF
+1269 
-1281 IEDFSHPI
+1281 
-1289 NENTYEV
+1289 
-1296 ITIKED
+1296 

>member
-83 KIYSAKSDD
+83 KIYSTKSDD
-92 DNKDS
+92 DNKNS

-106 NNSSIKEENS
+106 NNSSIREENN

-148 KTKIKF
+148 KTKRKF
-154 TEKELRVITI
+154 TEEELENTTM
-164 QILLFIVSLLYTTYF
+164 QILLFIASLLYVIYF
-179 DKWNSFISTLPKLQ
+179 NKWNNFISTLKDFSFFYSLLKLTT
-193 FFDFFIKLILWPYL
+193 YSYS
-207 RLICLF
+207 RLITIL

-234 FFKKINIQGN
+234 FFKKLNIQGN

-308 KTLKFLYLLRDDIFI
+308 KTLKFFYLLRDDIFI

-335 PIIPVVDASN
+335 PVIPVVDASN

-450 INFQIAILNEPL
+450 IDFQIAILNEPL
-462 KNIEELEILNQHY
+462 KNIEELDIIYQHY
-475 NNIKFNS
+475 NNIKYNRFHENYNKAIS
-482 EKYVFYEND
+482 WLEYEYDKRKKIFETKVD
-491 ENYKKAI
+491 ENQS
-498 FWLNNEYHK
+498 
-507 RKEILKAKEEEKMP
+507 EI
-521 LSQFEIEKL
+521 EIEKL
-530 IKEKKE
+530 INKKKE

-550 DDIISNIASKN
+550 DDIISSIASKN

-655 KLKGSA
+655 KLKDSA

-715 FLLENYLYIYVI
+715 FLLENYSYIYVI

-738 EKIKKNNNIIEY
+738 EKIKQNNNIIEY

-799 DAFSKKG
+799 DAFSKKSQ
-806 LGLAIFEAIYQKNKY
+806 LQ
-821 ILNFTN
+821 
-827 INLMIK
+827 
-833 EILYKNILY
+833 
-842 KDTQKLSKFEENL
+842 
-855 LLLKDKQNRVTNE
+855 
-868 KLNELNDAVN
+868 
-878 TELKS
+878 
-883 RNYTLI
+883 
-889 NNGFE
+889 
-894 NNKYLL
+894 
-900 EYLEKNINEYAEI
+900 
-913 ILENCDEKIDDDE
+913 
-926 KYIIEFLNFEDIKK
+926 
-940 ENKQKYIE
+940 
-948 FLIKNI
+948 
-954 TSISNIND
+954 
-962 KELWNIFFSNNKI
+962 
-975 EYSAENIITYSKEF
+975 
-989 ELDEIL
+989 
-995 IKFINQNDDKNIS
+995 
-1008 FKDFN
+1008 
-1013 FHDEEIKE
+1013 
-1021 KFFIDFLKCYEI
+1021 
-1033 NNQKYV
+1033 
-1039 DILKSFEGNDE
+1039 ILKKSFAIG
-1050 TEFPEDIPED
+1050 
-1060 KITLLVKSKI
+1060 
-1070 IKMLIKNLELFREYY
+1070 
-1085 ENSLDYFIKLNID
+1085 
-1098 DYIQIIEDNNSL
+1098 SL
-1110 FSQRE
+1110 F
-1115 LLTILSDK
+1115 L
-1123 SIKNENK
+1123 
-1130 LKLLKFSE
+1130 
-1138 DKIDIYN
+1138 
-1145 KNYSDIVIDF
+1145 
-1155 ILNNNCYNI
+1155 
-1164 VELIENFSNFNSSIK
+1164 
-1179 EKIYKLTKE
+1179 
-1188 NIDDFY
+1188 
-1194 NNLEISDFKLIKNFL
+1194 
-1209 IDKEIDIDEK
+1209 
-1219 LEILINI
+1219 
-1226 LDKRKDINNIGDF
+1226 
-1239 YKYLELIN
+1239 
-1247 LEEYKDITKR
+1247 
-1257 NLTLQI
+1257 
-1263 PINDFN
+1263 
-1269 SNLLKKLKDINF
+1269 
-1281 IEDFSHPI
+1281 
-1289 NENTYEV
+1289 
-1296 ITIKED
+1296 

>member
-83 KIYSAKSDD
+83 KIYSTKSDD
-92 DNKDS
+92 DNKNS

-106 NNSSIKEENS
+106 NNSSIREENN

-148 KTKIKF
+148 KTKRKF
-154 TEKELRVITI
+154 TEEELENTTM
-164 QILLFIVSLLYTTYF
+164 QILLFIASLLYVIYF
-179 DKWNSFISTLPKLQ
+179 NKWNNFISTLKDFSFFYSLLKLTT
-193 FFDFFIKLILWPYL
+193 YSYS
-207 RLICLF
+207 RLITIL

-234 FFKKINIQGN
+234 FFKKLNIQGN

-308 KTLKFLYLLRDDIFI
+308 KTLKFFYLLRDDIFI

-335 PIIPVVDASN
+335 PVIPVVDASN

-450 INFQIAILNEPL
+450 IDFQIAILNEPL
-462 KNIEELEILNQHY
+462 KNIEELDIIYQHY
-475 NNIKFNS
+475 NNIKYNRFHENYNKAVS
-482 EKYVFYEND
+482 WLEYEYDKRKKIFETKVD
-491 ENYKKAI
+491 ENQS
-498 FWLNNEYHK
+498 
-507 RKEILKAKEEEKMP
+507 EI
-521 LSQFEIEKL
+521 EIEKL
-530 IKEKKE
+530 INKKKE

-550 DDIISNIASKN
+550 DDIISSIASKN

-604 SDANFIKTVLNEE
+604 SDANFIKTVLNGE

-655 KLKGSA
+655 KLKDSA

-715 FLLENYLYIYVI
+715 FLLENYSYIYVI

-738 EKIKKNNNIIEY
+738 EKIKQNNNIIEY

-913 ILENCDEKIDDDE
+913 ILENCDDKIDDDE

-975 EYSAENIITYSKEF
+975 EYSAENIITYFKEF

-995 IKFINQNDDKNIS
+995 IKFINQNNDKNIS

-1070 IKMLIKNLELFREYY
+1070 IKMIIKNLEFFRKHY
-1085 ENSLDYFIKLNID
+1085 EDSLDYFIKLNID
-1098 DYIQIIEDNNSL
+1098 DYIQIIEDNNNL
-1110 FSQRE
+1110 FLQNE

-1123 SIKNENK
+1123 SIKDENK

-1155 ILNNNCYNI
+1155 ILNNNRYNI

-1179 EKIYKLTKE
+1179 EKIYKLAKE

-1194 NNLEISDFKLIKNFL
+1194 NNLEISDFELIKSFL
-1209 IDKEIDIDEK
+1209 TDKEIDIDKK
-1219 LEILINI
+1219 LKILINI
-1226 LDKRKDINNIGDF
+1226 LDKREGINNIEDF
-1239 YKYLELIN
+1239 YKYLELMN
-1247 LEEYKDITKR
+1247 LEEYKNITKK
-1257 NLTLQI
+1257 NLILQI

-1269 SNLLKKLKDINF
+1269 TNLLKELNDKNF
-1281 IEDFSHPI
+1281 IEDFSHSI
-1289 NENTYEV
+1289 NENTYKV